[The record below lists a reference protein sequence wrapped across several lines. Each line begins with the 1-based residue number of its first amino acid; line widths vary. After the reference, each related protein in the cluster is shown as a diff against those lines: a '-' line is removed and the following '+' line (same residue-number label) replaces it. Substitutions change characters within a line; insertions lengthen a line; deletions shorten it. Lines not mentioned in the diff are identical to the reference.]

1 MTILVACCLV
11 AAFVNA
17 IAKHRAQ
24 AQSQT
29 QSQAQDEE

>member
-1 MTILVACCLV
+1 MTILVLCCLV

-17 IAKHRAQ
+17 IAKHMDQ
-24 AQSQT
+24 AQT

>member
-1 MTILVACCLV
+1 MTILVVCCLI

-17 IAKHRAQ
+17 IAKHMD
-24 AQSQT
+24 QSQA